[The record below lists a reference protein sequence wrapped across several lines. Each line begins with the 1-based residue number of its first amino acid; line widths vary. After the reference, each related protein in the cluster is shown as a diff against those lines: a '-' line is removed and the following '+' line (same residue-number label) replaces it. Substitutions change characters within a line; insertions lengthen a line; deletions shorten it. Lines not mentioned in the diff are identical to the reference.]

1 METNIGELTKLL
13 EVLYSNISC
22 GIANFTLIRKVEAK
36 ISELI
41 ILQQDEDNQVN
52 L

>member
-1 METNIGELTKLL
+1 METNT
-13 EVLYSNISC
+13 
-22 GIANFTLIRKVEAK
+22 TLICKVEAK

-41 ILQQDEDNQVN
+41 ILQQDENNQVN

>member
-1 METNIGELTKLL
+1 METSIGELTHLL
-13 EVLYSNISC
+13 EVLYSNINY
-22 GIANFTLIRKVEAK
+22 GIINTTLIRKVEAK

-41 ILQQDEDNQVN
+41 ILQQDEDNQTN

>member
-1 METNIGELTKLL
+1 METNT
-13 EVLYSNISC
+13 
-22 GIANFTLIRKVEAK
+22 TLIRKVEAK

-41 ILQQDEDNQVN
+41 ILQQDENNQVN

>member
-1 METNIGELTKLL
+1 METNT
-13 EVLYSNISC
+13 
-22 GIANFTLIRKVEAK
+22 TLIRKVEAK

-41 ILQQDEDNQVN
+41 ILQQNENNQVN

>member
-1 METNIGELTKLL
+1 METNT
-13 EVLYSNISC
+13 
-22 GIANFTLIRKVEAK
+22 TLIRKVETK

-41 ILQQDEDNQVN
+41 ILQQDENNQTN

>member
-1 METNIGELTKLL
+1 METNT
-13 EVLYSNISC
+13 
-22 GIANFTLIRKVEAK
+22 TLIRKVDAK

-41 ILQQDEDNQVN
+41 ILQQDENNQVN